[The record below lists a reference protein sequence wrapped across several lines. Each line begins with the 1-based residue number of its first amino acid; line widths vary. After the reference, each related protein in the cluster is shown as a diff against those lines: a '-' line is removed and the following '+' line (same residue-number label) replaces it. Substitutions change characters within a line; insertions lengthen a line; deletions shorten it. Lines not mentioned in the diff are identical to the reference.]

1 MPPLTKSAAD
11 GSQAFQGEVKSWND
25 AKARPFNLPEL
36 RHQTGNPEPK
46 MIRPMLNFKS
56 ESYIP
61 HALDLNPQPSAS
73 KHNLELLL
81 QGFGFLHAAGAQQLW
96 GKDARPSWET

>member
-36 RHQTGNPEPK
+36 RHQTGNPEPT
-46 MIRPMLNFKS
+46 R
-56 ESYIP
+56 
-61 HALDLNPQPSAS
+61 A
-73 KHNLELLL
+73 
-81 QGFGFLHAAGAQQLW
+81 
-96 GKDARPSWET
+96 